1 MNEKKVI
8 LKTETETI
16 FIRLAA
22 QCSNTTDVPTVVP
35 TDVPTGN
42 EPSLV
47 SITNTSTFYDMNISS
62 A

>member
-22 QCSNTTDVPTVVP
+22 QCSNTTDVPT
-35 TDVPTGN
+35 GN
-42 EPSLV
+42 GPSLV
-47 SITNTSTFYDMNISS
+47 SITNISTFYDMNISS